1 MKIRGVASEDW
12 QQVKTIYQLGID
24 TGVATFE
31 TAPPE
36 TYNDWITKLDLDN
49 TFVAEENSSILGWIT
64 LSKVSNRCVYE
75 GVGEISI
82 YIHPEYKRKKVGA
95 RLYSHLE
102 ENAKFYRK
110 YSMDNREGEKASN
123 DLDNSPRGK
132 RKRKGYW
139 TIQAQLF
146 TENTASKSFFEDR
159 GFRKVGIRE
168 KIGKLD
174 NEWIDNYLY
183 EKNFN

>member
-1 MKIRGVASEDW
+1 M
-12 QQVKTIYQLGID
+12 
-24 TGVATFE
+24 
-31 TAPPE
+31 
-36 TYNDWITKLDLDN
+36 DLDN

-102 ENAKFYRK
+102 ENAK
-110 YSMDNREGEKASN
+110 E
-123 DLDNSPRGK
+123 
-132 RKRKGYW
+132 KGYW

>member
-1 MKIRGVASEDW
+1 MKIRGIASEDW

-75 GVGEISI
+75 GGW
-82 YIHPEYKRKKVGA
+82 RNLD
-95 RLYSHLE
+95 LYT
-102 ENAKFYRK
+102 
-110 YSMDNREGEKASN
+110 
-123 DLDNSPRGK
+123 PR
-132 RKRKGYW
+132 
-139 TIQAQLF
+139 I
-146 TENTASKSFFEDR
+146 
-159 GFRKVGIRE
+159 
-168 KIGKLD
+168 
-174 NEWIDNYLY
+174 
-183 EKNFN
+183 

>member
-1 MKIRGVASEDW
+1 VEIRGIASEDW

-24 TGVATFE
+24 TGLATFE

-36 TYNDWITKLDLDN
+36 TYNDWITKLDLNN

-82 YIHPEYKRKKVGA
+82 YIHPEHKRKKVGA

-102 ENAKFYRK
+102 ENAK
-110 YSMDNREGEKASN
+110 E
-123 DLDNSPRGK
+123 
-132 RKRKGYW
+132 KGYW

-146 TENTASKSFFEDR
+146 TENAASKSFFENR
-159 GFRKVGIRE
+159 GFRQVGIRE

-174 NEWIDNYLY
+174 NEWVDNYLY